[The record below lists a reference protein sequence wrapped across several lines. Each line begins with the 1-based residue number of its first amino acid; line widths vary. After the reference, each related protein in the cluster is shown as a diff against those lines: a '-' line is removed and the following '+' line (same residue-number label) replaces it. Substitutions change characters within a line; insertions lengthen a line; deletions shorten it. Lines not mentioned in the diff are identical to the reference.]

1 MLEQKQKE
9 IKDVC
14 PYCKREINSLIVIK
28 KIKMHKNSN
37 YWEAENN
44 STLEF
49 YCPYCH
55 SEIDISK
62 LKTKKVIF

>member
-1 MLEQKQKE
+1 VLEQQKQE
-9 IKDVC
+9 DIC
-14 PYCKREINSLIVIK
+14 SYCKREINSLIIIK

-37 YWEAENN
+37 YWEAEND

-49 YCPYCH
+49 HCPHCY

-62 LKTKKVIF
+62 LKTKKVVF